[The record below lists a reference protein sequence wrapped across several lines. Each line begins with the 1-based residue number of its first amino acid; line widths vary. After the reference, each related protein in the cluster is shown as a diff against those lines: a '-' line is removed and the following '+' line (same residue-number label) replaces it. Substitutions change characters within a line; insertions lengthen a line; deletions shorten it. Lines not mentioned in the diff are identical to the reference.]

1 MVLNIIDKVNLH
13 LKFLHR
19 QNRFLTPSLRRLLCN
34 ALIQPLFD
42 YACTAWFSNLSK
54 RLKLCLQTSQNKWI
68 RFCLQSDKGSK
79 ICVKEFLQLNW
90 LNVHDRY
97 LQFIVSDI
105 FKFQNYQCP
114 DYFNEIFCPV
124 AENGVITRS
133 SNKKLKLPFRK
144 TKLGI
149 QSLSYV
155 GPNTWNS
162 LPNNLK
168 SATSVNSFKHYI
180 KEYVLKKL
188 GNVEADIY
196 SYT

>member
-1 MVLNIIDKVNLH
+1 MQFFCYYVIIKLSNYLLLPNDN
-13 LKFLHR
+13 KFLCYYH
-19 QNRFLTPSLRRLLCN
+19 C
-34 ALIQPLFD
+34 I
-42 YACTAWFSNLSK
+42 
-54 RLKLCLQTSQNKWI
+54 I
-68 RFCLQSDKGSK
+68 
-79 ICVKEFLQLNW
+79 
-90 LNVHDRY
+90 
-97 LQFIVSDI
+97 
-105 FKFQNYQCP
+105 
-114 DYFNEIFCPV
+114 
-124 AENGVITRS
+124 ITHS
-133 SNKKLKLPFRK
+133 SSKKLKLPFRK

-180 KEYVLKKL
+180 KECFLKKL

>member
-1 MVLNIIDKVNLH
+1 MALNVIDKVNSR

-19 QNRFLTPSLRRLLCN
+19 QNRFLTAPLRRLLCN
-34 ALIQPLFD
+34 ALIRPLFD

-54 RLKLCLQTSQNKWI
+54 RLKLRLQASQNKCI
-68 RFCLQSDKGSK
+68 RFCLQLDKRSK
-79 ICVKEFLQLNW
+79 IWVKEFLKLTW

-97 LQFIVSDI
+97 LKFIFSDI
-105 FKFQNYQCP
+105 FKFQNDRCP
-114 DYFNEIFCPV
+114 DYFNEIFCLV
-124 AENGVITRS
+124 GKNVVITRS
-133 SNKKLKLPFRK
+133 SSKKLKLPFRK

-155 GPNTWNS
+155 GPNTWNR
-162 LPNNLK
+162 LPDNLK

-180 KEYVLKKL
+180 KEYFLKKL